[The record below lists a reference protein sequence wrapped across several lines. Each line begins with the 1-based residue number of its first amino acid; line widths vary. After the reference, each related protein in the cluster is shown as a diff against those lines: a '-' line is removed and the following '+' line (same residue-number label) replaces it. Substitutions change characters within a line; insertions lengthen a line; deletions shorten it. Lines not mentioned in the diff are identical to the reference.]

1 MAERAPGFENYIP
14 SRLEWLTVML
24 NSLEPD
30 TDSIWSGKISRVYLP
45 KHDGKTLV
53 LMVNYSEDIDAE
65 ILEDC
70 IKNMEEHA
78 KTIASINKW
87 DSWLE
92 IEIKRNPKKQSPT
105 LS

>member
-1 MAERAPGFENYIP
+1 
-14 SRLEWLTVML
+14 
-24 NSLEPD
+24 
-30 TDSIWSGKISRVYLP
+30 
-45 KHDGKTLV
+45 
-53 LMVNYSEDIDAE
+53 MVNYSEDIDAE

-78 KTIASINKW
+78 KMIASINKW

-92 IEIKRNPKKQSPT
+92 IEVKRNPKKQSPT